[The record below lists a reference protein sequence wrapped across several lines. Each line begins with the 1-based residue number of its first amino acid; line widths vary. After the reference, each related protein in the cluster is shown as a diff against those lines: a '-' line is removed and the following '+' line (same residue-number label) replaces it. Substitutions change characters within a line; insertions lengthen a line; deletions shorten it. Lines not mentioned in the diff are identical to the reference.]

1 MKNLWFVA
9 LASTLLF
16 SCSEKIFKPQ
26 NKKLKIHNLVK
37 KSSNKPAEEYENQD
51 GYFDDIF
58 NKDGK
63 YLFSGGATG
72 YSDFPTYMKTNGKL
86 YADERQRLYHIRH
99 KKDIEQPYTKG
110 WFISKL
116 LW

>member
-1 MKNLWFVA
+1 MYEITEY
-9 LASTLLF
+9 TLKRAKELNIIVKP
-16 SCSEKIFKPQ
+16 SNNPKYKI
-26 NKKLKIHNLVK
+26 
-37 KSSNKPAEEYENQD
+37 
-51 GYFDDIF
+51 DIF

-63 YLFSGGATG
+63 YLFSGGASG
-72 YSDFPTYMKTNGKL
+72 YSDYPHYMNTNGKI
-86 YADERQRLYHIRH
+86 YADERRRLYNIRH

>member
-1 MKNLWFVA
+1 MYEITDY
-9 LASTLLF
+9 TLKRAKELNIIVKP
-16 SCSEKIFKPQ
+16 SINPKYKI
-26 NKKLKIHNLVK
+26 
-37 KSSNKPAEEYENQD
+37 
-51 GYFDDIF
+51 DIF

>member
-1 MKNLWFVA
+1 MYEITEY
-9 LASTLLF
+9 TLKKAKELNIIVKP
-16 SCSEKIFKPQ
+16 SINPKYKI
-26 NKKLKIHNLVK
+26 
-37 KSSNKPAEEYENQD
+37 
-51 GYFDDIF
+51 DIF

>member
-1 MKNLWFVA
+1 MYEI
-9 LASTLLF
+9 TDYT
-16 SCSEKIFKPQ
+16 
-26 NKKLKIHNLVK
+26 LKIAKELNVIVK
-37 KSSNKPAEEYENQD
+37 PSINPKYKI
-51 GYFDDIF
+51 DIF

-86 YADERQRLYHIRH
+86 YADERRRLYHIRH